1 MMDNHLYNLTSQLLQ
16 EHKSLWRMKNKYKE
30 DSKACQACQEL
41 WDSLIQEKE
50 ANIEKLLK
58 MVKGHMD
65 ALY

>member
-1 MMDNHLYNLTSQLLQ
+1 
-16 EHKSLWRMKNKYKE
+16 MKNKYKE